1 MINGKEK
8 ESLFQFCDLNL
19 TNSAFAVSYTPF
31 SSKSHILLIQ
41 PNKSSTAILFMWN
54 TNSCIVS
61 SATLFRALWYW
72 RVFHVIGGLP
82 VLQEIVPLLCN
93 VQHVHCLESHCI
105 MRLAHLSLALHLI
118 AQNLSRWSHSMQ
130 ADSGECNELWLNA
143 VQFIDTK

>member
-1 MINGKEK
+1 MGRRRKAYFNFVIWTWPIR
-8 ESLFQFCDLNL
+8 LLIVFYPPL
-19 TNSAFAVSYTPF
+19 SA
-31 SSKSHILLIQ
+31 KSHILLIQ
-41 PNKSSTAILFMWN
+41 PYKSSTAIPFVWN

-118 AQNLSRWSHSMQ
+118 AQTLSRWSHSMQ